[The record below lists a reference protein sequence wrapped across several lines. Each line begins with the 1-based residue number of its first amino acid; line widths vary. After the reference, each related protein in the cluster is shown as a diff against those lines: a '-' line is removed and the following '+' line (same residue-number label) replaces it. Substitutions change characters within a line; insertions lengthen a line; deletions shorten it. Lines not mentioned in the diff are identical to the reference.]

1 MNEYIS
7 GNDDL
12 STQRTC
18 QIYPLASCL
27 YPPLD
32 GKMKLIL
39 LFQALFW
46 KWKNPKRK
54 CSEMVFM
61 WELYL
66 KPVGSAVGWSL
77 ESSSFS

>member
-39 LFQALFW
+39 LFQALF
-46 KWKNPKRK
+46 
-54 CSEMVFM
+54 
-61 WELYL
+61 
-66 KPVGSAVGWSL
+66 
-77 ESSSFS
+77 